1 MFESQKPD
9 RSPTSDNDQGVAWS
23 TQVLEGLRYLG
34 VWSLIGAGVLL
45 TGALSARGIS
55 IIRQID
61 GKPPDLFP
69 DYYLPALVIFAL
81 AGGVT
86 VGLLF
91 LSWKIAQ
98 PGGFGWGMGVFV
110 LVIALF
116 AIFVWP
122 TPFKYY
128 RTQANPLVLLR
139 VTRATGHG
147 AIIPL
152 APMPSVPQRSAE
164 KP

>member
-1 MFESQKPD
+1 M
-9 RSPTSDNDQGVAWS
+9 
-23 TQVLEGLRYLG
+23 
-34 VWSLIGAGVLL
+34 IGAGVLL

-55 IIRQID
+55 IIRHID
-61 GKPPDLFP
+61 GTPAELFP
-69 DYYLPALVIFAL
+69 HYYFPALVVFAL
-81 AGGVT
+81 AGGIT

-91 LSWKIAQ
+91 LSWRIAQ

-110 LVIALF
+110 LVVALF

-128 RTQANPLVLLR
+128 RTEANPLVLLR

-152 APMPSVPQRSAE
+152 EQIPRLPQRSAE
-164 KP
+164 RP

>member
-1 MFESQKPD
+1 MSDGQKPSG
-9 RSPTSDNDQGVAWS
+9 SPASDSDQKLTGWDQFLNYLTYLVMWS
-23 TQVLEGLRYLG
+23 V
-34 VWSLIGAGVLL
+34 IGAGVLL

-61 GKPPDLFP
+61 GTPAELFP
-69 DYYLPALVIFAL
+69 DDYFRALVVFSV

-86 VGLLF
+86 IGLLF

-128 RTQANPLVLLR
+128 RTSENPLVLLR

-147 AIIPL
+147 EIIPL
-152 APMPSVPQRSAE
+152 EQMPRLP
-164 KP
+164 